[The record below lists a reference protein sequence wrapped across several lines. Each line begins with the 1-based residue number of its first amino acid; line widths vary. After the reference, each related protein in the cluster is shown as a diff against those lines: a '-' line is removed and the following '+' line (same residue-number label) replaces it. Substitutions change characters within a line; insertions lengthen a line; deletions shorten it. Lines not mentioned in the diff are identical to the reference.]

1 MCYPHPLIW
10 TIASLDFFIRCPLLA
25 DRSDIGYILSAK
37 IIVLL
42 LINEVLNK
50 NKKDH
55 WLQVDLGKVIEVCA
69 KVNFSVS

>member
-42 LINEVLNK
+42 LINDVLNK

-55 WLQVDLGKVIEVCA
+55 WLQVSETNLLGD
-69 KVNFSVS
+69 